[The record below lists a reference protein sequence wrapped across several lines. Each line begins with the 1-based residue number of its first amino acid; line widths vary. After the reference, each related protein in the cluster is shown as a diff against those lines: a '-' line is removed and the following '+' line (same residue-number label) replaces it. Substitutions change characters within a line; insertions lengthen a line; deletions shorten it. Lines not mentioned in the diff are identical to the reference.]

1 VPRTRIK
8 ICGITRNCD
17 ALAAVEAGADALGL
31 VFYHASPRAV
41 TVEDAE
47 LIIADLPPLVTLVG
61 LFVNADAE
69 EVQRA
74 CSRLPLGL
82 LQFHGDESAEFC
94 AGFQLPWMKALRVA
108 GDSNVAAMMQPYRA
122 ASAILLDTWRAGTPG
137 GTGES
142 FNWDLVPAQPGLPLV
157 LAGGLNAGNVA
168 AAIARVHPFAV
179 DVSGGVEISPG
190 LKDPAAMI
198 EFVAAVRSAES
209 E

>member
-1 VPRTRIK
+1 VSRTRIK

-31 VFYHASPRAV
+31 VFYPASPRAV
-41 TVEDAE
+41 TVDDAE
-47 LIIADLPPLVTLVG
+47 LIIASLPPLVSLVG
-61 LFVNADAE
+61 LFVNATVE
-69 EVQRA
+69 QVQQV
-74 CSRLPLGL
+74 CSRLPLDL
-82 LQFHGDESAEFC
+82 LQFHGNESADFC
-94 AGFQLPWMKALRVA
+94 AGFELPWMKALRVA
-108 GDSNVAAMMQPYRA
+108 SDSNVAEMMEPYSA

-142 FNWDLVPAQPGLPLV
+142 FNWDLVPAQTGQTLV

-168 AAIARVHPFAV
+168 AAIEQVHPFAV

-190 LKDPAAMI
+190 IKDPREMAK
-198 EFVAAVRSAES
+198 FVAAVRSAES

>member
-1 VPRTRIK
+1 VSRTRIK

-31 VFYHASPRAV
+31 VFYPASPRAV
-41 TVEDAE
+41 TVDDAE
-47 LIIADLPPLVTLVG
+47 LIIASLPPLVSLVG
-61 LFVNADAE
+61 LFVNATAGQ
-69 EVQRA
+69 VQQV
-74 CSRLPLGL
+74 CSRLPLDL
-82 LQFHGDESAEFC
+82 LQFHGNESADFC
-94 AGFQLPWMKALRVA
+94 AGFELPWMKALRVA
-108 GDSNVAAMMQPYRA
+108 SDSNVAEMMEPYSA

-142 FNWDLVPAQPGLPLV
+142 FNWDLVPAQTGQTLV

-168 AAIARVHPFAV
+168 AAIEQVHPFAV

-190 LKDPAAMI
+190 IKDPREMAK
-198 EFVAAVRSAES
+198 FVAAVRSAES

>member
-1 VPRTRIK
+1 VSRTRIK

-31 VFYHASPRAV
+31 VFYPASPRAV
-41 TVEDAE
+41 TVDDAE
-47 LIIADLPPLVTLVG
+47 LIIASLPPLISLVG
-61 LFVNADAE
+61 LFVNATAGQ
-69 EVQRA
+69 VQQV

-82 LQFHGDESAEFC
+82 LQFHGNESADFC
-94 AGFQLPWMKALRVA
+94 AGFELPWMKALRVA
-108 GDSNVAAMMQPYRA
+108 SDSNVAEMMEPYSA

-142 FNWDLVPAQPGLPLV
+142 FNWDLVPAQTDQTLV

-168 AAIARVHPFAV
+168 AAIEQVHPFAV

-190 LKDPAAMI
+190 IKDPREIAKFI
-198 EFVAAVRSAES
+198 AAVRSAES